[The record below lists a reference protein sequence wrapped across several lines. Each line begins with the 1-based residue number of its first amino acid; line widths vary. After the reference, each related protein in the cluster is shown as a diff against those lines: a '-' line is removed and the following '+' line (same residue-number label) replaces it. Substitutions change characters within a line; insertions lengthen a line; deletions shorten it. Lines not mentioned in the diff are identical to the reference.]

1 MEEKGL
7 FEYFKECYTK
17 NYANFEGR
25 ARRKEY
31 WGFVLFFFLVYIGL
45 AFIVGISTAVIE
57 TPILMVLIVIFYLGS
72 IIPIIAV
79 TCRRMHDT
87 GNSGWFQLIPIYGF
101 ILTLTEG
108 IRGQNQYGPDP
119 KNPSEGNEVDS
130 IGTE

>member
-7 FEYFKECYTK
+7 FQYFTEAYTK

-31 WGFVLFFFLVYIGL
+31 WGFALFFMIIYFGL
-45 AFIVGISTAVIE
+45 GMVMAATEMSMVGI
-57 TPILMVLIVIFYLGS
+57 LIGIFILGS

-87 GNSGWFQLIPIYGF
+87 GKSGWYQLIPFYSF
-101 ILTLTEG
+101 ILAVTGGDNGSNE
-108 IRGQNQYGPDP
+108 YGNDP
-119 KNPSEGNEVDS
+119 KNPDSGNEVEE

>member
-7 FEYFKECYTK
+7 FQYFKECYTK

-31 WGFVLFFFLVYIGL
+31 WGFILFFMVIYFGL
-45 AFIVGISTAVIE
+45 AVVMGVIE
-57 TPILMVLIVIFYLGS
+57 TPALGILIGIFYLVS

-79 TCRRMHDT
+79 ACRRMHDT
-87 GNSGWFQLIPIYGF
+87 GKSGWFQIIPIYGF
-101 ILTLTEG
+101 VLTLLDG
-108 IRGQNQYGPDP
+108 DQGPNEFGADP
-119 KNPSEGNEVDS
+119 KNPTEGNEVEQ

>member
-7 FEYFKECYTK
+7 FQYFKECYTK

-31 WGFVLFFFLVYIGL
+31 WGFILFFMVIYFALFVIMSVTQTPAIG
-45 AFIVGISTAVIE
+45 
-57 TPILMVLIVIFYLGS
+57 ILIILFYLGS
-72 IIPIIAV
+72 FIPIIAV

-87 GNSGWFQLIPIYGF
+87 GKSGWFQLIPIYGF
-101 ILTLTEG
+101 VLTLLDG
-108 IRGQNQYGPDP
+108 DQGPNDFGANP
-119 KNPSEGNEVDS
+119 KNPSEGNEVEQ

>member
-7 FEYFKECYTK
+7 FQYFKECYTK

-31 WGFVLFFFLVYIGL
+31 WGFILFFMVIYFALFVIMSVTQTPAIG
-45 AFIVGISTAVIE
+45 
-57 TPILMVLIVIFYLGS
+57 ILIILFYLGS
-72 IIPIIAV
+72 FIPIIAV

-87 GNSGWFQLIPIYGF
+87 GKSGWFQLIPIYGF
-101 ILTLTEG
+101 VLTFLDGDQGSNEFG
-108 IRGQNQYGPDP
+108 ADA
-119 KNPSEGNEVDS
+119 KNPTEGNEVEQ